1 MDVIFEFLGK
11 EPIENVITCMNYQI
25 DKVVY
30 FGYQDMINNFQY
42 SMEKFLKTYCAVK
55 NVEFCPMPK
64 NDLQIVTFMIY
75 ISS

>member
-11 EPIENVITCMNYQI
+11 ELIENVITCMNYQI

-55 NVEFCPMPK
+55 NVENRCIECTRK
-64 NDLQIVTFMIY
+64 YTNVHFM
-75 ISS
+75 